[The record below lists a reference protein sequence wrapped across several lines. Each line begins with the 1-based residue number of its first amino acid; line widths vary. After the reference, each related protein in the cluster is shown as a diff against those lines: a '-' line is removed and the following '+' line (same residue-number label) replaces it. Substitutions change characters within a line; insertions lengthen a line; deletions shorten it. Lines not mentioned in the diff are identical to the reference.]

1 MFGFIKKTLSKVYT
15 QVTSQLGGI
24 FGKTTIYE
32 KDLQELKE
40 ILLKADT
47 GVKAT
52 QDIIAALTEQLE
64 SHEVTSGA
72 DLKDALAQQLEYIL
86 PSRQFDTGDVY
97 MLVGINGSGKTTFA
111 AKLAHQLQ
119 QQGKKV
125 LLVAADTFRAAAV
138 QQLQEWG
145 QRLNIEVVAGREN
158 GDPAAVVYAGC
169 EQFKSGDYD
178 VLIIDTAGR
187 LQTKINLMQEL
198 DKVKRVISKKLPEYK
213 VNTLLTLDSMLG
225 QNSFDQAKIFHEKI
239 DIDGI
244 VLTKMDCTGKGGIL
258 FAIAS
263 ELKIPVYY
271 ISFGEAIEQLKLFD
285 SHEYIQELLA

>member
-15 QVTSQLGGI
+15 QVTSQLSGI
-24 FGKTTIYE
+24 FGKTSIHE
-32 KDLQELKE
+32 EDLQKLKE

-47 GVKAT
+47 GIKAT
-52 QDIIAALTEQLE
+52 NEIIAALNEQLD
-64 SHEVTSGA
+64 SQQLNSGS

-86 PSRQFDTGDVY
+86 PSQQPDTGDVY
-97 MLVGINGSGKTTFA
+97 VLVGINGSGKTTFA
-111 AKLAHQLQ
+111 AKLAYQLQ

-138 QQLQEWG
+138 EQLQVWG
-145 QRLNIEVVAGREN
+145 QRLDVKVVTGREN

-169 EQFKSGDYD
+169 EKFESGNYD
-178 VLIIDTAGR
+178 TLIIDTAGR
-187 LQTKINLMQEL
+187 LQTKTNLMQEL
-198 DKVKRVISKKLPEYK
+198 DKVKRVVGKKLPGLK

-239 DIDGI
+239 DIDGL
-244 VLTKMDCTGKGGIL
+244 VLTKMDGTGKGGIL

-263 ELKIPVYY
+263 ELKIPVCY
-271 ISFGEAIEQLKLFD
+271 ISFGEAIEQLKLFN